1 MSYISEKTNSSY
13 KTNEADKDL
22 NFNSLIIKS
31 NKMTNT
37 IRRKS
42 FDINSL
48 KSSTISSQ
56 IKKEKYISD
65 YQNRFYKYE
74 ENKNSIL
81 PSLNKY
87 KFNMLFNNSLIRE
100 KQKFFKRNSV
110 VINDCKMN
118 IKEEPQNFGFIVNNN
133 TSLLKIFLSQ
143 TRSNFNNKYKIIYSI
158 SSWKQKDQIK
168 TLLDSIKKNEHKT
181 NFQDYL
187 KLKLAKRS
195 SSCKIGLRKR
205 SINNKINFDIS
216 PKIESLTNDYLKD
229 ILHKNNL
236 IKISTLKSIKDSKI
250 NKNNKKRTKL
260 KKSNTEI
267 FYNNNTFFKT
277 MPIKIIKSKKNSS
290 LL

>member
-1 MSYISEKTNSSY
+1 MSYISEKTNSSC
-13 KTNEADKDL
+13 KTNEADKEL
-22 NFNSLIIKS
+22 KFNSLIIKS

-81 PSLNKY
+81 PSLKKY
-87 KFNMLFNNSLIRE
+87 KYNMLFNNSLIRE

-187 KLKLAKRS
+187 KLKLAKRN
-195 SSCKIGLRKR
+195 SSCKIGLGKR

-236 IKISTLKSIKDSKI
+236 IKISTLKSIKNSKI

-260 KKSNTEI
+260 KKNNTEI